1 MPLREAIDKINA
13 LFSGITSPMAGRNE
27 EMRQR
32 RAAVGMAKGGM
43 VKKGNTDRRKKGMF
57 YDSKSPRGY
66 K

>member
-1 MPLREAIDKINA
+1 
-13 LFSGITSPMAGRNE
+13 MAGRNT
-27 EMRQR
+27 EMRER
-32 RAAVGMAKGGM
+32 RAAAGMAKGGS